1 MNAVRYYLALIWVV
15 SLAPGPLLFW
25 LLIHPFVRFW
35 RRVGPGWAYGVVGSL
50 WALAMAGLFLVR
62 HVLLAVEFGTNYYL
76 TALGLVL
83 LAASTW
89 LGLVWFRRMRLWTI
103 MGLPELAPDRAPP
116 TAYHHRSL
124 CHYPPS
130 PLCRVM
136 PGPLGQRPH
145 CQLPGPLPGSGPLA
159 ARHLCRGAAGRK
171 GTAGPLWCGLWRIQP
186 TGAPVSAS
194 HLPRFRPL
202 GSRSGVDRLPREG

>member
-25 LLIHPFVRFW
+25 LLINPFVRFW

-103 MGLPELAPDRAPP
+103 MGLPELAPDRHPQQLITTGVYAIIRHPR
-116 TAYHHRSL
+116 YVEL
-124 CHYPPS
+124 C
-130 PLCRVM
+130 LA
-136 PGPLGQRPH
+136 LW
-145 CQLPGPLPGSGPLA
+145 GSALIANYLVLYLA
-159 ARHLCRGAAGRK
+159 AA
-171 GTAGPLWCGLWRIQP
+171 LWLPAIYAVVRLEEKELRDRFGVAYGEYSRRVP
-186 TGAPVSAS
+186 RF
-194 HLPRFRPL
+194 LPRI
-202 GSRSGVDRLPREG
+202 SRASGL